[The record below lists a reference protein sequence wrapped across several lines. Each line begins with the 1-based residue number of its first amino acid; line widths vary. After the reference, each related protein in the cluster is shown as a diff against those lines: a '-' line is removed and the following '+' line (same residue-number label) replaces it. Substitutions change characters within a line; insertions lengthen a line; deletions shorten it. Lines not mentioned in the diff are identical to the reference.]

1 MRKKLTIF
9 CCFVFSVTCA
19 QQAPENYFDGKSWWD
34 HIKVLAADD
43 LEGRETGSPGLRKAE
58 AYVVQ
63 QLKQAGLQPAGS
75 NSFYQPMKFVSR
87 QIVENDSSAFLVRH
101 GKNEPL
107 TLGED
112 AIFSTRVDLAPHLVA
127 PLVFVGYG
135 LTVLEK
141 NYDDLAGL
149 NLKGKVAV
157 LFTGAP
163 AEIPGP
169 LASHYQTAKER

>member
-87 QIVENDSSAFLVRH
+87 QIVENDSSAFL
-101 GKNEPL
+101 
-107 TLGED
+107 
-112 AIFSTRVDLAPHLVA
+112 RVPPELLS
-127 PLVFVGYG
+127 GCG
-135 LTVLEK
+135 
-141 NYDDLAGL
+141 
-149 NLKGKVAV
+149 
-157 LFTGAP
+157 
-163 AEIPGP
+163 GP
-169 LASHYQTAKER
+169 LPFGPPTKLLSP